1 MPVSKGLHYARRHSS
16 RHPNNETRGGRVST
30 TPNPGRGW
38 GPVRSV
44 ARSVARRGPRRRGSA
59 CLALRIRAVRIR
71 HNLTIHPI
79 NETAAAQVPVAP
91 DHAVHARRSEHG
103 ARRSRGRAPGGGA
116 PARPGPPRRGSRT
129 VGTVPRAWRV
139 SRSLALP
146 ERVYTLPRLPRLA
159 SSPL

>member
-59 CLALRIRAVRIR
+59 CLALRIRAAVRIR
-71 HNLTIHPI
+71 HINDTSIKNRRCTVLHRYRSHP
-79 NETAAAQVPVAP
+79 TPP
-91 DHAVHARRSEHG
+91 RPPRRRSTFHTH
-103 ARRSRGRAPGGGA
+103 RTHTRRAPTRPRG
-116 PARPGPPRRGSRT
+116 PGPLARGSRT
-129 VGTVPRAWRV
+129 VGTVPRA
-139 SRSLALP
+139 SRGLALP
-146 ERVYTLPRLPRLA
+146 ERVYTQATPACQL
-159 SSPL
+159 